1 MESNARLKQDSES
14 RNGRGSERNNQHFFC
29 FESLQISDRLSEHRT
44 VLLHFSLEL
53 PSCLDTIYET
63 ERYTPTLVAP
73 PHTHTSGR
81 HQSPALCPCRWPYP
95 CGPGHPP
102 PCFSL
107 SHYTQTP
114 QNPAQTSLFHK
125 QTNIPLIPTHASV
138 ALCLCSCP
146 WLWRARTPHNNP
158 PPLLSVTHTHA
169 HSLSLSL
176 SYTHTHTV
184 SAPPSNTDLI
194 ASLCPCSF
202 PWLFAPRR
210 PRVGLGPAPS

>member
-73 PHTHTSGR
+73 PHTHTSAR

-102 PCFSL
+102 PVSHSLITHKHHKTLHKPHSFTNKQTFPSSPLTRALLYVYAVVHGSGAPGHPTTTPLLSSL
-107 SHYTQTP
+107 SH
-114 QNPAQTSLFHK
+114 
-125 QTNIPLIPTHASV
+125 
-138 ALCLCSCP
+138 
-146 WLWRARTPHNNP
+146 
-158 PPLLSVTHTHA
+158 THTHI
-169 HSLSLSL
+169 LSLSPSL
-176 SYTHTHTV
+176 THIRTQ
-184 SAPPSNTDLI
+184 SQPPLQY
-194 ASLCPCSF
+194 
-202 PWLFAPRR
+202 
-210 PRVGLGPAPS
+210 